1 VEIIRDSDD
10 LKIGLYNLEPH
21 IVNSAMMQVSSYH
34 KSIGDE
40 VELYSPLYHSSY
52 DKVYAFSIFDFTPK
66 DYVRKD
72 MICGGT
78 GFDIKSRLPSEI
90 EAMDY
95 DWSLYPDCDF
105 SLAWFSRG
113 CIRNCPFC
121 VVRQKEGYIQSVEP
135 KNLNPN
141 GEYIKVMDNN
151 FFANPNWRNAVDTL
165 LEWDQPVDMQG
176 FDIRLFDEDQAN
188 AINSLKHH
196 KRFKFAWDNPRD
208 NLDDKIELLL
218 DYVPYS
224 KLLCYV
230 LIGYWST
237 EEEDL
242 MRVNHLQE
250 EFKIDAFIMPYDKF
264 DNYQLNFARYVN
276 NKVLFRTRSWE
287 EYKNG
292 YHHSVDDYKRLLENR
307 KKNMINPNQ
316 EVFL

>member
-1 VEIIRDSDD
+1 
-10 LKIGLYNLEPH
+10 
-21 IVNSAMMQVSSYH
+21 MQVSSYH

-40 VELYSPLYHSSY
+40 VEVYSPLYHHTY

-78 GFDIKSRLPSEI
+78 GFDITSRLPLEI

-105 SLAWFSRG
+105 SLVWFSRG

-121 VVRQKEGYIQSVEP
+121 VVRRKEGYIHSVEP

-141 GEYIKVMDNN
+141 AKYIKVMDNN
-151 FFANPNWRNAVDTL
+151 FFANPNWREAVDTL
-165 LEWDQPVDMQG
+165 LEWDQPIDMQG

-188 AINSLKHH
+188 AINSLKYY
-196 KRFKFAWDNPRD
+196 KEFKFAWDNPKQ

-218 DYVPYS
+218 DHVSPT
-224 KLLCYV
+224 KMICYV

-237 EEEDL
+237 REEDL
-242 MRVNHLQE
+242 YRVMHLWE
-250 EFKIDAFIMPYDKF
+250 KYGIHSFAMPYNKF
-264 DNYQLNFARYVN
+264 DRYQLDFSRWVN
-276 NKVLFRTRSWE
+276 NKVLFKTRTWE
-287 EYKNG
+287 EYMDG
-292 YHHSVDDYKRLLENR
+292 YQQSVDTYNRLLEKR
-307 KKNMINPNQ
+307 RREQINNNQ
-316 EVFL
+316 VCFM